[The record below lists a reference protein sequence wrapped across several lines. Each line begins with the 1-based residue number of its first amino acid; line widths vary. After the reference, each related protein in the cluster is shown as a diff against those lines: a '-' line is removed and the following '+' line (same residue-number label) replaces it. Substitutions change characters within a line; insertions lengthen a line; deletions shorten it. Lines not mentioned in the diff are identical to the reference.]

1 MTLIL
6 FAALIVGCD
15 EEQLERA
22 DRIVSDMNNVVA
34 GGRAA
39 VGSPAGQLVPKEA
52 RLLIELA
59 LGLASAGVIAYQKWR
74 GLTVK
79 KTLTAVV
86 SGIEQAE
93 EKAQINPTN
102 PVKTSIE
109 MAMKNAK
116 VYDQANKIVD
126 KIKIGL

>member
-74 GLTVK
+74 GLIVK